1 MLPRA
6 ARRAPA
12 GAPARERRSG
22 LRAILRAVQRTALT
36 GIAWLVVLCLPPVQ
50 ASAQAEDTA
59 PPEPKAFVRDA
70 VDAGNYFFRKA
81 FDERDAQAIAELY
94 TEDGRVIAPGA
105 EPARGRLAIAA
116 FWARSM
122 QETKGV
128 RLETE
133 AVEPAGDLAV
143 EEGIA
148 HLVAADGSETALRY
162 LVVWKRVGR
171 RWHLHRDIWNTGP
184 LGTPSP
190 AAETKAETPP
200 EAQASP
206 PPEPLEEAPPA
217 PEGPR

>member
-1 MLPRA
+1 
-6 ARRAPA
+6 
-12 GAPARERRSG
+12 
-22 LRAILRAVQRTALT
+22 VQRVALVPW
-36 GIAWLVVLCLPPVQ
+36 IAWLVVLWLPPVQ
-50 ASAQAEDTA
+50 ASAQAEDA
-59 PPEPKAFVRDA
+59 AAPEPKALVRDA

-105 EPARGRLAIAA
+105 EPATGRLAIAA

-128 RLETE
+128 RLETL

-143 EEGIA
+143 EEGVA
-148 HLVAADGSETALRY
+148 QLVAADGSETAVRY

-184 LGTPSP
+184 LAAPAPADEPRAATP
-190 AAETKAETPP
+190 A
-200 EAQASP
+200 
-206 PPEPLEEAPPA
+206 EAPLA
-217 PEGPR
+217 PEEPR